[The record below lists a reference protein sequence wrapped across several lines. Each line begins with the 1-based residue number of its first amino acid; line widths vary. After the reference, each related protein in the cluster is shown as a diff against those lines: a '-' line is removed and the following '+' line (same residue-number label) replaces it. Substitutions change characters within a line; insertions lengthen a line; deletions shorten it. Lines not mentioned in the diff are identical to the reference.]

1 MDKSPQKY
9 IAPEQKCMPAKIMTI
24 IEKKKTPSP
33 PKKEKKEQDSSH
45 SPKQGVKNKIQTH
58 EKFKRMLR
66 IQALGGHYEAEQ
78 ETQL

>member
-1 MDKSPQKY
+1 MYASKNYDNHG
-9 IAPEQKCMPAKIMTI
+9 
-24 IEKKKTPSP
+24 KKEDAL
-33 PKKEKKEQDSSH
+33 PKKREKKEEDSSH